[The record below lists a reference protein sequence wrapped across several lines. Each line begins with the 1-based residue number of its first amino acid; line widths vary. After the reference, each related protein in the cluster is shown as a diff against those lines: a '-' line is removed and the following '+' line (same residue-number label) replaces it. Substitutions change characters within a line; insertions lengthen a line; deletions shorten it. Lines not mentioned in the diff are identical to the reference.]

1 MVKIRLMR
9 MGGKHKPFYRLVV
22 ADSRSP
28 RSGRFIEAIGYYNP
42 TTQPS
47 TIKIDG
53 PKALAWLKKGARP
66 SDAARV
72 LLEKT
77 GVLPK
82 AAADPFDKLRAG
94 GAAKS

>member
-9 MGGKHKPFYRLVV
+9 LGGKHKPFYRLVV

-28 RSGRFIEAIGYYNP
+28 RSGRYIEAIGYYNP
-42 TTQPS
+42 TTEPS
-47 TIKIDG
+47 TIKIDEA
-53 PKALAWLKKGARP
+53 KAVAWLKKGARP

-77 GVLPK
+77 GVLRR
-82 AAADPFDKLRAG
+82 AAAVTEPR
-94 GAAKS
+94 